1 MRNPVSSNLTRSKLI
16 EETQSASGKKN
27 RGGLRRF
34 FSRSGNTPISPVRK
48 RRYYRKG
55 EVLAFYLCILPWLLG
70 FLIFIAGPMFSSFGL
85 SFFRWD
91 YFRPPRW
98 AGLDNYTRMLDD
110 EDFWDA
116 VKVTFTF
123 AAFYVPLSQ
132 VIALA
137 AAVLLSQKLKGIS
150 VFRTIYYLPAILSG
164 VAYVVLW
171 VWLFEPDHGL
181 INLILS
187 WFGMQGPRWLSDP
200 KIALA
205 ALIIMSLWG
214 LGSSMIIYVAGL
226 KNIPVHLHEAAQ
238 IDGAGPI
245 NRFFRITL
253 PLLTPTIFFNLVL
266 VIIQTFQSYTTA
278 AVATGGG
285 PNNATLFYLVYLYR
299 MAFKQQEAGYASAM
313 AWVLFAVILI
323 FTLLIIRSSSL
334 WVYYDGQR
342 KNEG

>member
-1 MRNPVSSNLTRSKLI
+1 
-16 EETQSASGKKN
+16 
-27 RGGLRRF
+27 
-34 FSRSGNTPISPVRK
+34 
-48 RRYYRKG
+48 
-55 EVLAFYLCILPWLLG
+55 
-70 FLIFIAGPMFSSFGL
+70 MFSSFGL